1 MARGISPFHHV
12 GRWRRRAARARNSRV
27 WALTGIVALAAAVL
41 TLTARDLPVIYPN
54 LQLRWFHLA
63 VGFFF
68 SELTVVHLRFRRDAH
83 SFSMSEIPLVIG
95 FFLVAPL
102 ELVLGQ
108 LLGNLFVLT
117 FSRRQPLIKLTF
129 NLAQFALQTTLAIA
143 AFRAVV
149 AVADPL
155 GPAGWV
161 GALAATIT
169 ALTVADILIN
179 MAIRMTGGTL
189 NNRDILEVY
198 GLSALAATLNT
209 GLAIIGITLLIRAPS
224 TAVVAF
230 VPPLV
235 MFMGYRAFVTQ
246 RHERTRLKAL
256 YDATR
261 DLHQS
266 PQIESALVAAARH
279 ACDMFEAEFAE
290 ILVFPSGPAG
300 NAFRTAV
307 GPRDRLEM
315 MVPLDLAREH
325 AIWKE
330 VVPTRSG
337 VLLADGADI
346 AREHGPVITDFI
358 AAPLTGNHDVLG
370 VFVVANKLG
379 NVSALTE
386 DDLAILMTLA
396 GQVSVSLQNGRLEDS
411 LAALTE
417 LKEELRYQ
425 ALHDSLTMLANRTL
439 FREKVE
445 RALERCKDRIRFVAV
460 LFLDLDD
467 FKVVNDSLGHAAGD
481 QMLIAVAGRLQG
493 ACRPGDTVARLGGDE
508 FAVLVED
515 ITDTSEALAVAD
527 RITDKLGAVFSVEG
541 KKVST
546 RASIGI
552 AFAEQDEDPDQL
564 LRNADAAMYAAKRNG
579 KGGWQVFEP
588 SMHAE
593 VHKRLELRH
602 DLKEAIAQEDLALRY
617 QPIVDMRS
625 GQISAVESLVRW
637 NHPDRGDIPPSQ
649 FIPFAEEAGL
659 IGPIGRWVLR
669 EACHQARAWERISP
683 SAETPIRVAVNLSPA
698 QLTDDGLVEQVRS
711 TLLDEGVSADRLI
724 FEITETVMMQTS
736 IRKLKELKELGVL
749 LAIDDFGTG
758 YSSLSYLDRLPVDI
772 VKVDKSFTARL
783 GFANE
788 VPQLVKT
795 VVQLGE
801 ALGLDTIVEGI
812 ESIEQFEQIKQ
823 LGCLHG
829 QGFLFAEP
837 LSARAIGALLK
848 VEADGG
854 LVFPVFDRLP
864 PPGHLRVV

>member
-1 MARGISPFHHV
+1 MARGIAPPHHV
-12 GRWRRRAARARNSRV
+12 ARRRGSSAPANANV
-27 WALTGIVALAAAVL
+27 WLLTGIVALAAAAL
-41 TLTARDLPVIYPN
+41 TYTARDLPVIYPN

-63 VGFFF
+63 IGFFF

-95 FFLVAPL
+95 FFLVAPV
-102 ELVLGQ
+102 ELVIGQ
-108 LLGNLFVLT
+108 LVANAFVLGL
-117 FSRRQPLIKLTF
+117 SRRLPLTKLTF

-155 GPAGWV
+155 GPAGWI

-169 ALTVADILIN
+169 ALTIADILIN

-224 TAVVAF
+224 AAIVAF
-230 VPPLV
+230 VPPIV
-235 MFMGYRAFVTQ
+235 MFMGYRAYVTQ

-279 ACDMFEAEFAE
+279 ACDMFEADFAE
-290 ILVFPSGPAG
+290 ILVFPTGPAG
-300 NAFRTAV
+300 NSFRTAV
-307 GPRDRLEM
+307 GPGDRLEM
-315 MVPLDLAREH
+315 MVPLDLSQEH
-325 AIWKE
+325 PIWKE
-330 VVPTRSG
+330 VVQSRAG
-337 VLLADGADI
+337 VLLADGANI
-346 AREHGPVITDFI
+346 TREHGPVITDYI
-358 AAPLTGNHDVLG
+358 AAPLTGNDDVLG
-370 VFVVANKLG
+370 VFLAANRLG
-379 NVSALTE
+379 NVSALTDE
-386 DDLAILMTLA
+386 DLAILMTLA
-396 GQVSVSLQNGRLEDS
+396 GQVSVSLQNGRLADS

-425 ALHDSLTMLANRTL
+425 ALHDSLTLLANRTL

-445 RALERCKDRIRFVAV
+445 RALEHCRDRLRFVAV

-508 FAVLVED
+508 FAVLIED
-515 ITDTSEALAVAD
+515 IADTSEALAVAD
-527 RITDKLGAVFSVEG
+527 RITEKLSTVFSVDN
-541 KKVST
+541 KKVGT

-552 AFAEQDEDPDQL
+552 SFADQGEDPDQL

-579 KGGWQVFEP
+579 KGSWQVFEP
-588 SMHAE
+588 SMHTE
-593 VHKRLELRH
+593 VRKRLELRH
-602 DLKEAIAQEDLALRY
+602 DLKEAIAQEELALNF

-625 GQISAVESLVRW
+625 GRIVAVESLVRW
-637 NHPDRGDIPPSQ
+637 NHPERGDIPPSQ
-649 FIPFAEEAGL
+649 FIPFAEETGL

-669 EACHQARAWERISP
+669 EACHQARKWDRLNQDGES
-683 SAETPIRVAVNLSPA
+683 PIRVAVNLSPA
-698 QLTDDGLVEQVRS
+698 QLTDDGLVDEVRS
-711 TLLDEGVSADRLI
+711 TLFEEGLPADRLI
-724 FEITETVMMQTS
+724 LEITETVMMQTS
-736 IRKLKELKELGVL
+736 IRKLKELKELGVQ

-783 GFANE
+783 GFAHE

-795 VVQLGE
+795 VVQLGD
-801 ALGLDTIVEGI
+801 ALGLETIVEGI
-812 ESIEQFEQIKQ
+812 ESIDQFDQIKE

-837 LSARAIGALLK
+837 LSAKAIGALLK
-848 VEADGG
+848 VESHGG
-854 LVFPVFDRLP
+854 IVFPVFDRLP

>member
-1 MARGISPFHHV
+1 MSPFHRI
-12 GRWRRRAARARNSRV
+12 GRSRNRPAQAGNKRV
-27 WALTGIVALAAAVL
+27 WALTGIVAVAAAAL
-41 TLTARDLPVIYPN
+41 TYAARDLPVIHPN
-54 LQLRWFHLA
+54 LELQWFHLA
-63 VGFFF
+63 VAFFL

-95 FFLVAPL
+95 FFFAAPVA
-102 ELVLGQ
+102 LVLGQ
-108 LLGNLFVLT
+108 LVGNIFVLT
-117 FSRRQPLIKLTF
+117 LSRRQPLMKLAF
-129 NLAQFALQTTLAIA
+129 NLAQFALQTSVGIA

-161 GALAATIT
+161 GALAATVT
-169 ALTVADILIN
+169 ALTIADLLIN
-179 MAIRMTGGTL
+179 MAIRMTGGTV

-209 GLAIIGITLLIRAPS
+209 GLAIIAVTLLIRAPS
-224 TAVVAF
+224 TVAVAF
-230 VPPLV
+230 IPPFV
-235 MFMGYRAFVTQ
+235 MFMGYRAYVTQ
-246 RHERTRLKAL
+246 HHERTRLKAL
-256 YDATR
+256 YEATR

-290 ILVFPSGPAG
+290 ILVFPNGPTG
-300 NAFRTAV
+300 NTFRTAV
-307 GPRDRLEM
+307 GVGDRLEV
-315 MVPLDLAREH
+315 MVPLDLTREH
-325 AIWKE
+325 QIWKE
-330 VVPTRSG
+330 VVPARSG
-337 VLLADGADI
+337 VLLAGGADI
-346 AREHGPVITDFI
+346 NREHGPNITDYI
-358 AAPLTGNHDVLG
+358 AAPLTGNDEVLG
-370 VFVVANKLG
+370 VFLVANKLG

-386 DDLAILMTLA
+386 EDLAILMTLA

-411 LAALTE
+411 LEALTE

-445 RALERCKDRIRFVAV
+445 RALERSRDHLRFVAV

-515 ITDTSEALAVAD
+515 ITDTAEALSVAD
-527 RITDKLGAVFSVEG
+527 RITDKLTAVFAIDG

-552 AFAEQDEDPDQL
+552 AFAEHDEDPDQL

-579 KGGWQVFEP
+579 KGTFQVFES
-588 SMHAE
+588 SMHTE
-593 VHKRLELRH
+593 VHRRLELRH
-602 DLKEAIAQEDLALRY
+602 DLKEAISQKELTLSY
-617 QPIVDMRS
+617 QPIVDLRS
-625 GQISAVESLVRW
+625 GYISAVESLIRW
-637 NHPDRGDIPPSQ
+637 NHPTRGDIPPSQ
-649 FIPFAEEAGL
+649 FIPFAEETGL

-669 EACHQARAWERISP
+669 EACHQVRVWDSIAAGKEP
-683 SAETPIRVAVNLSPA
+683 PVRVAVNLSPA
-698 QLTDDGLVEQVRS
+698 QLTDEGLVELVRS
-711 TLLDEGVSADRLI
+711 TLLEEGVPAERLI

-795 VVQLGE
+795 VVQLGA

-812 ESIEQFEQIKQ
+812 ESIEQYEQIKQ
-823 LGCLHG
+823 LGCVHG

-837 LSARAIGALLK
+837 FSAKAIGALLQ

>member
-1 MARGISPFHHV
+1 MARGIAPSHHV
-12 GRWRRRAARARNSRV
+12 SRRRQRTASSNANV
-27 WALTGIVALAAAVL
+27 WALTGIVAVTAGVL
-41 TLTARDLPVIYPN
+41 TYLARDLPVIYPN
-54 LQLRWFHLA
+54 LQLRWFHVA

-95 FFLVAPL
+95 FFLVAPV
-102 ELVLGQ
+102 ELIIGQLVANAVVLG
-108 LLGNLFVLT
+108 
-117 FSRRQPLIKLTF
+117 FSRRQPLIKLAF
-129 NLAQFALQTTLAIA
+129 NLAQFALQTALGLA
-143 AFRAVV
+143 AFRAIV

-155 GPAGWV
+155 GPAGWI

-169 ALTVADILIN
+169 ALTIADILIN
-179 MAIRMTGGTL
+179 MAIRMTGGNL
-189 NNRDILEVY
+189 NNQDILEVY

-209 GLAIIGITLLIRAPS
+209 GLAIIAVTLVIRAPS
-224 TAVVAF
+224 AAIVAF
-230 VPPLV
+230 VPPIV
-235 MFMGYRAFVTQ
+235 MFMGYRAYVTQ
-246 RHERTRLKAL
+246 RHERTRLTAL

-279 ACDMFEAEFAE
+279 ACDMFEADFAE
-290 ILVFPSGPAG
+290 ILVFPTGPAG
-300 NAFRTAV
+300 NSFRTAV
-307 GPRDRLEM
+307 GPGDRLEI
-315 MVPLDLAREH
+315 MVPLDLSREH
-325 AIWKE
+325 PIWKE

-337 VLLADGADI
+337 VLLADGANF
-346 AREHGPVITDFI
+346 AREHGPVITDYI
-358 AAPLTGNHDVLG
+358 AAPLTGKDDVLG
-370 VFVVANKLG
+370 VFLVANKLG

-386 DDLAILMTLA
+386 EDLAILMTLA
-396 GQVSVSLQNGRLEDS
+396 GQVSVSLQNGHLADS

-425 ALHDSLTMLANRTL
+425 ALHDSLTLLANRTL
-439 FREKVE
+439 FRDKVE
-445 RALERCKDRIRFVAV
+445 RALEDCKDRLRFVAV

-527 RITDKLGAVFSVEG
+527 RITEKLNAVFSVDG
-541 KKVST
+541 KKVGT

-552 AFAEQDEDPDQL
+552 AFADQGEDPDQL

-579 KGGWQVFEP
+579 KGAWQVFEP
-588 SMHAE
+588 SMHTE
-593 VHKRLELRH
+593 VRKRLELRH
-602 DLKEAIAQEDLALRY
+602 DLKEAIAEEELALNY

-625 GQISAVESLVRW
+625 GEIVAVESLVRW
-637 NHPDRGDIPPSQ
+637 NHPERGDIPPSQ
-649 FIPFAEEAGL
+649 FIPFAEETGL

-669 EACHQARAWERISP
+669 EACRQARKWEQSN
-683 SAETPIRVAVNLSPA
+683 SSGSDVRVAVNLSPA
-698 QLTDDGLVEQVRS
+698 QLTDDGLVDEVRR
-711 TLLDEGVSADRLI
+711 TLLEEGLPADRLI
-724 FEITETVMMQTS
+724 LEITETVMMQTS
-736 IRKLKELKELGVL
+736 IRKLKELKELGVQ

-783 GFANE
+783 GFAHE

-801 ALGLDTIVEGI
+801 ALGLETIVEGI
-812 ESIEQFEQIKQ
+812 ESIEQYDQIKE
-823 LGCLHG
+823 LGCLNG

-837 LSARAIGALLK
+837 LSPKAIGALLK
-848 VEADGG
+848 VESEGG
-854 LVFPVFDRLP
+854 IVFPVFDRLP
-864 PPGHLRVV
+864 PPGHLRIV

>member
-1 MARGISPFHHV
+1 
-12 GRWRRRAARARNSRV
+12 
-27 WALTGIVALAAAVL
+27 
-41 TLTARDLPVIYPN
+41 
-54 LQLRWFHLA
+54 
-63 VGFFF
+63 
-68 SELTVVHLRFRRDAH
+68 
-83 SFSMSEIPLVIG
+83 MSEIPLVLG
-95 FFLVAPL
+95 LFLAAPL
-102 ELVLGQ
+102 ELVAAQ
-108 LLGNLFVLT
+108 LVGTLFVLT
-117 FSRRQPLIKLTF
+117 FIRRQPLIKLSF
-129 NLAQFALQTTLAIA
+129 NLAQFALQAALAIA
-143 AFRAVV
+143 AFRAIV

-155 GPAGWV
+155 GPAGWI
-161 GALAATIT
+161 GALVAALA
-169 ALTVADILIN
+169 ALTVADVLIN

-189 NNRDILEVY
+189 QTRDVLEVY
-198 GLSALAATLNT
+198 TLSALAATLNT
-209 GLAIIGITLLIRAPS
+209 GLALVGITLLIQAPS
-224 TAVVAF
+224 AAAVAF
-230 VPPLV
+230 VPPIA
-235 MFMGYRAFVTQ
+235 MFMGYRAYVTQ

-266 PQIESALVAAARH
+266 PQIESALAAAARH
-279 ACDMFEAEFAE
+279 ACAMFEAEFAE
-290 ILVFPSGPAG
+290 ILVFPTGPAG
-300 NAFRTAV
+300 NTFRTAV
-307 GPRDRLEM
+307 GPGDRLEK
-315 MVPLDLAREH
+315 MVPLDLTQEH
-325 AIWKE
+325 PIWKE
-330 VVPTRSG
+330 VVPARSG
-337 VLLADGADI
+337 VLEAGGANI
-346 AREHGPVITDFI
+346 SRERGPIITDYI
-358 AAPLTGNHDVLG
+358 AAPLTGNNDVLG
-370 VFVVANKLG
+370 VFLVANKLG

-386 DDLAILMTLA
+386 EDLAILTTLA

-411 LAALTE
+411 LAAVTE

-425 ALHDSLTMLANRTL
+425 ALHDSLTMLANRAL
-439 FREKVE
+439 FREKVQ
-445 RALERCKDRIRFVAV
+445 RAIERCRDRIRFVAV

-493 ACRPGDTVARLGGDE
+493 ACRPSDTVARLGGDE

-515 ITDTSEALAVAD
+515 ITDTSEALAVAE
-527 RITDKLGAVFSVEG
+527 RIGEKLNAVFSIEG

-552 AFAEQDEDPDQL
+552 AFAEHNEDPDQL

-579 KGGWQVFEP
+579 KGGYQVFQS
-588 SMHAE
+588 SMHTE
-593 VHKRLELRH
+593 VNKRLELRH
-602 DLKEAIAQEDLALRY
+602 DLKEAIARKELTLSY
-617 QPIVDMRS
+617 QPIVDLRS
-625 GQISAVESLVRW
+625 GRITALESLIRW
-637 NHPDRGDIPPSQ
+637 NHPERGDIPPSQ
-649 FIPFAEEAGL
+649 FIPFAEETGL

-669 EACHQARAWERISP
+669 EACHQVRGWEQIAGG
-683 SAETPIRVAVNLSPA
+683 SASPIRVAVNLSPA
-698 QLTDDGLVEQVRS
+698 QLTDEGLVDEVRE
-711 TLLDEGVSADRLI
+711 TLMEEGVPADRLV

-812 ESIEQFEQIKQ
+812 ESIEQYEQIKR

-837 LSARAIGALLK
+837 LSSKAIGALLG

-854 LVFPVFDRLP
+854 VVFPVFDRLP

>member
-1 MARGISPFHHV
+1 MARGIAPSHHIV
-12 GRWRRRAARARNSRV
+12 HRRRAPVGGNAHV
-27 WALTGIVALAAAVL
+27 WWLTGIIALAAAVL
-41 TLTARDLPVIYPN
+41 TYTARDLPVIYPN
-54 LQLRWFHLA
+54 LQVRWFHLA
-63 VGFFF
+63 IGFFV

-95 FFLVAPL
+95 FFLAAPV
-102 ELVLGQ
+102 ELIIGQ
-108 LLGNLFVLT
+108 LVANVFVLT
-117 FSRRQPLIKLTF
+117 FSRRQPLLKLTF
-129 NLAQFALQTTLAIA
+129 NLAQFALQTALALA

-161 GALAATIT
+161 GALAATIA
-169 ALTVADILIN
+169 ALTIADILIN

-189 NNRDILEVY
+189 NNRDILEVF

-209 GLAIIGITLLIRAPS
+209 VLAIIGITLLIRAPS
-224 TAVVAF
+224 VAVVAF
-230 VPPLV
+230 VPPVV
-235 MFMGYRAFVTQ
+235 MFLGYRAYVTQ

-279 ACDMFEAEFAE
+279 ACDMFEADFAE

-307 GPRDRLEM
+307 GPGDRLEM
-315 MVPLDLAREH
+315 MVPLDLSKEH
-325 AIWKE
+325 PIWKE
-330 VVPTRSG
+330 VVPSRSG
-337 VLLADGADI
+337 MLLADGANLS
-346 AREHGPVITDFI
+346 REHGPVITDYI
-358 AAPLTGNHDVLG
+358 AAPLTGNDDVLG
-370 VFVVANKLG
+370 VFLVANKLG

-425 ALHDSLTMLANRTL
+425 ALHDSLTMLANRAL
-439 FREKVE
+439 FREMVQ
-445 RALERCKDRIRFVAV
+445 RALDSHKDHIPFIAV
-460 LFLDLDD
+460 MFLDLDD

-493 ACRPGDTVARLGGDE
+493 ACRPGDIVARLGGDE
-508 FAVLVED
+508 FAVLVEG
-515 ITDTSEALAVAD
+515 ITEASEALALAD
-527 RITDKLGAVFSVEG
+527 RITEKLSAVFSVEG

-552 AFAEQDEDPDQL
+552 AFADQGEDPDQL

-579 KGGWQVFEP
+579 KGGWQVFES
-588 SMHAE
+588 SMHTE
-593 VHKRLELRH
+593 VRKRLELRH
-602 DLKEAIAQEDLALRY
+602 DLKEAIAQEDLAVSY
-617 QPIVDMRS
+617 QPIVDMRT
-625 GQISAVESLVRW
+625 GQIVAVESLVRW
-637 NHPDRGDIPPSQ
+637 NHPQRGDIPPSQ
-649 FIPFAEEAGL
+649 FIPFAEETGL

-669 EACHQARAWERISP
+669 EACHQARAWERINPNSRYP
-683 SAETPIRVAVNLSPA
+683 VRVAVNLSPA
-698 QLTDDGLVEQVRS
+698 QLTDDGLVDEVRS
-711 TLLDEGVSADRLI
+711 TLLEEGIPADRLI

-736 IRKLKELKELGVL
+736 IRKLKELKELGVQ

-783 GFANE
+783 GYANE

-795 VVQLGE
+795 VVQLGD
-801 ALGLDTIVEGI
+801 ALGLETIVEGI
-812 ESIEQFEQIKQ
+812 ESFEQYEQIKQ

-837 LSARAIGALLK
+837 LSAKAIGALLK
-848 VEADGG
+848 VEAGG
-854 LVFPVFDRLP
+854 GIVFPVFDRLP
-864 PPGHLRVV
+864 PPGHLRIV

>member
-1 MARGISPFHHV
+1 MARGIAPSHNV
-12 GRWRRRAARARNSRV
+12 ARWRRRAPVPGNSQV
-27 WALTGIVALAAAVL
+27 WILTGIVGLAAAVL
-41 TLTARDLPVIYPN
+41 TYAARDLPVIYPD

-95 FFLVAPL
+95 FFLAAPA
-102 ELVLGQ
+102 EVIIGQ
-108 LLGNLFVLT
+108 LVANVFVLT
-117 FSRRQPLIKLTF
+117 FSRRQPLIKLAF
-129 NLAQFALQTTLAIA
+129 NLAQFALQTTLALA

-155 GPAGWV
+155 GPAGWI
-161 GALAATIT
+161 GALVASLT

-198 GLSALAATLNT
+198 GLSALAATLNA
-209 GLAIIGITLLIRAPS
+209 GLAVIGITLLVSAPS
-224 TAVVAF
+224 AVIVAF
-230 VPPLV
+230 VPPIV
-235 MFMGYRAFVTQ
+235 MFLGYRGYVTQ

-279 ACDMFEAEFAE
+279 ACEMFEAEFAE
-290 ILVFPSGPAG
+290 ILVFPNGTGG
-300 NAFRTAV
+300 NAFRTAF
-307 GPRDRLEM
+307 GPGDRLEKM
-315 MVPLDLAREH
+315 LPIDLFQEH
-325 AIWKE
+325 PIWKE
-330 VVPTRSG
+330 VVPSRSG
-337 VLLADGADI
+337 VILADGADL
-346 AREHGPVITDFI
+346 AREHGPVITDYI
-358 AAPLTGNHDVLG
+358 AAPLTGNDDVLG

-425 ALHDSLTMLANRTL
+425 ALHDSLTLLANRAL
-439 FREKVE
+439 FREKVQQ
-445 RALERCKDRIRFVAV
+445 ALDLHRDRIRFVAV

-493 ACRPGDTVARLGGDE
+493 ACRPGDVVARLGGDE
-508 FAVLVED
+508 FAVLVEG
-515 ITDTSEALAVAD
+515 ITDTAEALAVAD
-527 RITDKLGAVFSVEG
+527 RITEKLSTVFSVEG

-552 AFAEQDEDPDQL
+552 AFADQGEDPDQL

-579 KGGWQVFEP
+579 KGGRQVFES
-588 SMHAE
+588 SMHTE

-602 DLKEAIAQEDLALRY
+602 DLKEAIAREDLALSY
-617 QPIVDMRS
+617 QPIVDLRS
-625 GQISAVESLVRW
+625 GQIVALESLIRW
-637 NHPDRGDIPPSQ
+637 THPERGELPPSQ
-649 FIPFAEEAGL
+649 FIPFAEETGL

-669 EACHQARAWERISP
+669 EACHQIRAWERIDRGTHAP
-683 SAETPIRVAVNLSPA
+683 VRVAVNLSPA
-698 QLTDDGLVEQVRS
+698 QLTDDGLVDQVRS
-711 TLLDEGVSADRLI
+711 TLLEEGVSANQLV

-736 IRKLKELKELGVL
+736 IRKLKELKELGVQ

-801 ALGLDTIVEGI
+801 ALGLETIVEGI
-812 ESIEQFEQIKQ
+812 ESIDQYEQIKE

-837 LSARAIGALLK
+837 LSAKAIGALLR

-854 LVFPVFDRLP
+854 VVFPVFDRLP

>member
-1 MARGISPFHHV
+1 V
-12 GRWRRRAARARNSRV
+12 GNAQV
-27 WALTGIVALAAAVL
+27 WILTGIVALAAAVL
-41 TLTARDLPVIYPN
+41 TYAARDLPVIYPN

-63 VGFFF
+63 IGFFI

-95 FFLVAPL
+95 FFLVAPV
-102 ELVLGQ
+102 ELVIGQ
-108 LLGNLFVLT
+108 LVANAFVLT
-117 FSRRQPLIKLTF
+117 FNRRQPLIKLAF
-129 NLAQFALQTTLAIA
+129 NLAQFALQTALAIA

-155 GPAGWV
+155 GPAGWI

-169 ALTVADILIN
+169 ALTIADILIN

-224 TAVVAF
+224 AAVVAF
-230 VPPLV
+230 VPPIV
-235 MFMGYRAFVTQ
+235 MFMGYRAYVTQ

-279 ACDMFEAEFAE
+279 ACAMFEVEFAE
-290 ILVFPSGPAG
+290 ILVFPTGPTG

-307 GPRDRLEM
+307 GPGDRLEM
-315 MVPLDLAREH
+315 MVPLDLSTEH
-325 AIWKE
+325 PIWKE
-330 VVPTRSG
+330 VFPSRSG
-337 VLLADGADI
+337 VLLADGANL
-346 AREHGPVITDFI
+346 AREHGPVITDYI
-358 AAPLTGNHDVLG
+358 AAPLTGNDDVLG
-370 VFVVANKLG
+370 VFLVANKLG

-425 ALHDSLTMLANRTL
+425 ALHDSLTLLANRAL

-445 RALERCKDRIRFVAV
+445 RALESHKDKIRFIAV

-467 FKVVNDSLGHAAGD
+467 FKVINDSLGHAAGD

-493 ACRPGDTVARLGGDE
+493 ACRPGDLVARLGGDE
-508 FAVLVED
+508 FAVLVEG
-515 ITDTSEALAVAD
+515 ITESAEALAVAD
-527 RITDKLGAVFSVEG
+527 RITEKLTAVFSLEG

-552 AFAEQDEDPDQL
+552 AFAEQGEDPDQL

-579 KGGWQVFEP
+579 KGAWQVFES
-588 SMHAE
+588 SMHTE
-593 VHKRLELRH
+593 VRTRLELRH
-602 DLKEAIAQEDLALRY
+602 DLKEALAQEDLAVSY

-625 GQISAVESLVRW
+625 GQIVAVESLVRW
-637 NHPDRGDIPPSQ
+637 NHPERGDIPPSQ
-649 FIPFAEEAGL
+649 FIPFAEETGL

-669 EACHQARAWERISP
+669 EACHQARAWERINPKS
-683 SAETPIRVAVNLSPA
+683 EYPIRVAVNLSPA
-698 QLTDDGLVEQVRS
+698 QLTDDGLVDQVRS
-711 TLLDEGVSADRLI
+711 TLLEEGVPADLLI

-736 IRKLKELKELGVL
+736 IRKLKELRELGVQ

-801 ALGLDTIVEGI
+801 ALGLETIVEGI
-812 ESIEQFEQIKQ
+812 ESIEQFEQIKE

-837 LSARAIGALLK
+837 LSSKAIGALLK
-848 VEADGG
+848 VESDGG
-854 LVFPVFDRLP
+854 VVFPVFDRLP
-864 PPGHLRVV
+864 PPGHLRIV

>member
-1 MARGISPFHHV
+1 
-12 GRWRRRAARARNSRV
+12 V
-27 WALTGIVALAAAVL
+27 WALTGIVAVTAGVL
-41 TLTARDLPVIYPN
+41 TYLARDLPVIYPN

-95 FFLVAPL
+95 FFLVAPV
-102 ELVLGQ
+102 ELVVGQ
-108 LLGNLFVLT
+108 LVANAVVLG
-117 FSRRQPLIKLTF
+117 FSRRQPLIKLAF
-129 NLAQFALQTTLAIA
+129 NLAQFALQTALGLA
-143 AFRAVV
+143 AFRAIV

-155 GPAGWV
+155 GPAGWI

-169 ALTVADILIN
+169 ALTIADILIN
-179 MAIRMTGGTL
+179 MAIRMTGGNL

-209 GLAIIGITLLIRAPS
+209 GLAIIAITLLVRAPS
-224 TAVVAF
+224 AAIVAF
-230 VPPLV
+230 VPPIV
-235 MFMGYRAFVTQ
+235 MFMGYRAYVTQ
-246 RHERTRLKAL
+246 RHERTRLTAL

-279 ACDMFEAEFAE
+279 ACDMFEADFAE
-290 ILVFPSGPAG
+290 ILVFPTGPAG
-300 NAFRTAV
+300 NSFRTAV
-307 GPRDRLEM
+307 GPGDRLEI
-315 MVPLDLAREH
+315 MVPLDLSREH
-325 AIWKE
+325 PIWKE

-337 VLLADGADI
+337 VLLADGANF
-346 AREHGPVITDFI
+346 AREHGPVITDYI
-358 AAPLTGNHDVLG
+358 AAPLTGKDDVLG
-370 VFVVANKLG
+370 VFLVANKLG

-386 DDLAILMTLA
+386 EDLAILMTLA
-396 GQVSVSLQNGRLEDS
+396 GQVSVSLQNGHLADS
-411 LAALTE
+411 LVALTE

-425 ALHDSLTMLANRTL
+425 ALHDSLTLLANRTL
-439 FREKVE
+439 FRDKVE
-445 RALERCKDRIRFVAV
+445 RALEDCKDRLRFVAV

-527 RITDKLGAVFSVEG
+527 RITEKLSAVFSVDG
-541 KKVST
+541 KKVGT

-552 AFAEQDEDPDQL
+552 AFADQGEDPDQL

-579 KGGWQVFEP
+579 KGAWQVFEP
-588 SMHAE
+588 SMHTE
-593 VHKRLELRH
+593 VRKRLELRH
-602 DLKEAIAQEDLALRY
+602 DLKEAIAEEELALNY

-625 GQISAVESLVRW
+625 GEIVAVESLVRW
-637 NHPDRGDIPPSQ
+637 NHPERGDIPPSQ
-649 FIPFAEEAGL
+649 FIPFAEETGL

-669 EACHQARAWERISP
+669 EACRQAQKWEQST
-683 SAETPIRVAVNLSPA
+683 SSGFDVRVAVNLSPA
-698 QLTDDGLVEQVRS
+698 QLTDDGLVDEVRR
-711 TLLDEGVSADRLI
+711 TLLEEGLPADRLI
-724 FEITETVMMQTS
+724 LEITETVMMQTS
-736 IRKLKELKELGVL
+736 IRKLKELKELGVQ

-783 GFANE
+783 GFAHE

-801 ALGLDTIVEGI
+801 ALGLETIVEGI
-812 ESIEQFEQIKQ
+812 ESIEQYDQIKE
-823 LGCLHG
+823 LGCLNG

-837 LSARAIGALLK
+837 LSPKAIGALLK
-848 VEADGG
+848 VESEGG
-854 LVFPVFDRLP
+854 IVFPVFDRLP
-864 PPGHLRVV
+864 PPGHLRIV

>member
-1 MARGISPFHHV
+1 MARGIAPPHQVS
-12 GRWRRRAARARNSRV
+12 RRRSRSASGNANV
-27 WALTGIVALAAAVL
+27 WFLTAVVGLAAAAL
-41 TLTARDLPVIYPN
+41 TYMARDLPVIYPN
-54 LQLRWFHLA
+54 LQLRWIHVA
-63 VGFFF
+63 VGFFL

-95 FFLVAPL
+95 FFLVAPV
-102 ELVLGQ
+102 ELVIGQ
-108 LLGNLFVLT
+108 LVANAVVLGV
-117 FSRRQPLIKLTF
+117 SRRQPLIKLAF
-129 NLAQFALQTTLAIA
+129 NLAQFALQTVLGLA
-143 AFRAVV
+143 AFRAIV

-155 GPAGWV
+155 GPAGWI

-169 ALTVADILIN
+169 ALTIADILIN
-179 MAIRMTGGTL
+179 MAIRMTGGNL

-209 GLAIIGITLLIRAPS
+209 GLAIVAITLLIRAPS
-224 TAVVAF
+224 AAIVAF
-230 VPPLV
+230 VPPIV
-235 MFMGYRAFVTQ
+235 MFLGYRAYVTQ
-246 RHERTRLKAL
+246 RHERTRLTAL

-279 ACDMFEAEFAE
+279 ACAMFEADFAE
-290 ILVFPSGPAG
+290 ILVFPTGPAG
-300 NAFRTAV
+300 NSFRTAV
-307 GPRDRLEM
+307 GPGDRLEI
-315 MVPLDLAREH
+315 MVPLDLSQEH
-325 AIWKE
+325 PIWKE

-337 VLLADGADI
+337 VLLADGANFV
-346 AREHGPVITDFI
+346 REHGPVITDYI
-358 AAPLTGNHDVLG
+358 AAPLTGKDEVLG
-370 VFVVANKLG
+370 VFLVANKLG

-386 DDLAILMTLA
+386 EDLAILMTLA
-396 GQVSVSLQNGRLEDS
+396 GQVSVSLQNGRLADS

-425 ALHDSLTMLANRTL
+425 ALHDSLTLLANRTL

-445 RALERCKDRIRFVAV
+445 LALEDCKDRLRFVAV

-508 FAVLVED
+508 FAVLVEN
-515 ITDTSEALAVAD
+515 ITDTSEALVVAD
-527 RITDKLGAVFSVEG
+527 RITEKLNAVFSVDG
-541 KKVST
+541 KKVGT

-552 AFAEQDEDPDQL
+552 AFADQGEDPDQL

-579 KGGWQVFEP
+579 KGAWQVFEP
-588 SMHAE
+588 SMHTE
-593 VHKRLELRH
+593 VRKRLELRH
-602 DLKEAIAQEDLALRY
+602 DLKEAIAQEDLTLNY
-617 QPIVDMRS
+617 QPIVDMRT
-625 GQISAVESLVRW
+625 GQIIAVESLVRW
-637 NHPDRGDIPPSQ
+637 NHPERGDIPPAQ
-649 FIPFAEEAGL
+649 FIPFAEETGL

-669 EACHQARAWERISP
+669 EACLQARKWDAINTSG
-683 SAETPIRVAVNLSPA
+683 SVVRVAVNLSPA
-698 QLTDDGLVEQVRS
+698 QLTDDGLVDEVRR
-711 TLLDEGVSADRLI
+711 TLLEEGLPADQLI
-724 FEITETVMMQTS
+724 LEITETVMMQTS
-736 IRKLKELKELGVL
+736 IRKLKELKELGVE

-783 GFANE
+783 GFAHE

-801 ALGLDTIVEGI
+801 ALGLETIVEGI
-812 ESIEQFEQIKQ
+812 ESIEQFDQIKE
-823 LGCLHG
+823 LGCLNG

-848 VEADGG
+848 AENDGG
-854 LVFPVFDRLP
+854 IVFPVFDRIP
-864 PPGHLRVV
+864 PPGHLRIV

>member
-1 MARGISPFHHV
+1 MARGIAPSHYVP
-12 GRWRRRAARARNSRV
+12 RRRRMRAEGNANV

-41 TLTARDLPVIYPN
+41 TFAARDLPVIYPN

-95 FFLVAPL
+95 FFLAAPV
-102 ELVLGQ
+102 EVIVGQ
-108 LLGNLFVLT
+108 LIANVFVLS
-117 FSRRQPLIKLTF
+117 FSRRQPLIKLFF
-129 NLAQFALQTTLAIA
+129 NLAQFALQTALAIA

-155 GPAGWV
+155 GPAGWI

-169 ALTVADILIN
+169 ALTIADILIN

-189 NNRDILEVY
+189 NNQDILEVY

-209 GLAIIGITLLIRAPS
+209 VLAIIGITLIIRAPS
-224 TAVVAF
+224 AAIVAF
-230 VPPLV
+230 VPPIV
-235 MFMGYRAFVTQ
+235 MFMGYRAYVTQ
-246 RHERTRLKAL
+246 RHERARLKSL

-279 ACDMFEAEFAE
+279 ACDMFEADLAE
-290 ILVFPSGPAG
+290 ILVFPNGPSG
-300 NAFRTAV
+300 NTFRTAV
-307 GPRDRLEM
+307 GPGDRLEV
-315 MVPLDLAREH
+315 MVPLDLTREH
-325 AIWKE
+325 PVWKE
-330 VVPTRSG
+330 VVPNRSG
-337 VLLADGADI
+337 VLLADGANLT
-346 AREHGPVITDFI
+346 REHGPVITDYI
-358 AAPLTGNHDVLG
+358 AAPLTGKDDVLG
-370 VFVVANKLG
+370 VFLVANKLG
-379 NVSALTE
+379 NVTAFTE
-386 DDLAILMTLA
+386 EDLAILMTLSS
-396 GQVSVSLQNGRLEDS
+396 QVSVSLQNGHLADS

-425 ALHDSLTMLANRTL
+425 ALHDSLTLLANRTL
-439 FREKVE
+439 FREKVD
-445 RALERCKDRIRFVAV
+445 RALVNCKDRLRFVAV

-467 FKVVNDSLGHAAGD
+467 FKVINDSLGHAAGD

-493 ACRPGDTVARLGGDE
+493 ACRPQDTVARLGGDE
-508 FAVLVED
+508 FAVLVEN

-527 RITDKLGAVFSVEG
+527 RITDKLNAVFSVEN
-541 KKVST
+541 KKIGT

-552 AFAEQDEDPDQL
+552 AFADQGEDPDQL

-588 SMHAE
+588 SMHVE
-593 VHKRLELRH
+593 VNTRLELRH
-602 DLKEAIAQEDLALRY
+602 DLKEAIAMEELALRY

-625 GQISAVESLVRW
+625 GQIVAVESLVRW
-637 NHPDRGDIPPSQ
+637 NHPERGDIPPSQ
-649 FIPFAEEAGL
+649 FIPFAEETGL

-669 EACHQARAWERISP
+669 EACHQAQTWDQISP
-683 SAETPIRVAVNLSPA
+683 NGGSDIRVAVNLSPA
-698 QLTDDGLVEQVRS
+698 QLTDDGLVDEVRT
-711 TLLDEGVSADRLI
+711 TLMEESLPADRLI
-724 FEITETVMMQTS
+724 LEITETVMMQTS
-736 IRKLKELKELGVL
+736 IRKLKELKELGVQ

-772 VKVDKSFTARL
+772 VKVDKSFTGRL
-783 GFANE
+783 GFAHE
-788 VPQLVKT
+788 VPQLVRT
-795 VVQLGE
+795 VVQLGD
-801 ALGLDTIVEGI
+801 ALGLETIVEGI
-812 ESIEQFEQIKQ
+812 ESIDQYDQIKE
-823 LGCLHG
+823 LGCLNG

-848 VEADGG
+848 VESEGG
-854 LVFPVFDRLP
+854 IVFPVFDRLP
-864 PPGHLRVV
+864 PPGHLRIV

>member
-1 MARGISPFHHV
+1 MARGMTPPHLFE
-12 GRWRRRAARARNSRV
+12 RRRRRAAEAGNDRV
-27 WALTGIVALAAAVL
+27 WILTGIVALAAAVL
-41 TLTARDLPVIYPN
+41 IYAARDLPVIYPN
-54 LQLRWFHLA
+54 FQLRWFHLA
-63 VGFFF
+63 IGFFL
-68 SELTVVHLRFRRDAH
+68 SRVTVVHLRLRRDAH

-95 FFLVAPL
+95 LFLVAPL

-108 LLGNLFVLT
+108 LVGNLLVLT
-117 FSRRQPLIKLTF
+117 FSRRRPLIKLTF
-129 NLAQFALQTTLAIA
+129 NLAQLALQTALAIA
-143 AFRAVV
+143 AFRVVV

-161 GALAATIT
+161 GAIAAAIT
-169 ALTVADILIN
+169 ALTIANILIN

-189 NNRDILEVY
+189 KTRDILEVY
-198 GLSALAATLNT
+198 GLSTLAAALNT
-209 GLAIIGITLLIRAPS
+209 GLAIIGITLLVRVPS
-224 TAVVAF
+224 TAAVAF
-230 VPPLV
+230 VPPIV
-235 MFMGYRAFVTQ
+235 MFMGYRAYVTQ
-246 RHERTRLKAL
+246 RHERVRLKAL

-279 ACDMFEAEFAE
+279 ACDMFGAEFSE
-290 ILVFPSGPAG
+290 ILVFPTGPTG

-307 GPRDRLEM
+307 GPGDRLEV
-315 MVPLDLAREH
+315 MVPLDLSQEH
-325 AIWKE
+325 PIWKE
-330 VVPTRSG
+330 VVPSRCG
-337 VLLADGADI
+337 VLLAEGANLT
-346 AREHGPVITDFI
+346 REHGPVITDYI
-358 AAPLTGNHDVLG
+358 AAPLTGNDDVLG
-370 VFVVANKLG
+370 VFIAANKLG

-445 RALERCKDRIRFVAV
+445 RALEHCQGHIRFVSV

-493 ACRPGDTVARLGGDE
+493 VCRPGDTVARLGGDE

-515 ITDTSEALAVAD
+515 ITETSEALAVAD
-527 RITDKLGAVFSVEG
+527 RITEKLNAVFSVEG

-552 AFAEQDEDPDQL
+552 AFADQDGDPDQL

-579 KGGWQVFEP
+579 KGTWQVFES
-588 SMHAE
+588 SMHTE
-593 VHKRLELRH
+593 VRKRLELRH
-602 DLKEAIAQEDLALRY
+602 DLKEAIAREELTLCY
-617 QPIVDMRS
+617 QPIVDLRT
-625 GQISAVESLVRW
+625 GRIVAVESLLRW
-637 NHPDRGDIPPSQ
+637 NHPERGDIPPSQ
-649 FIPFAEEAGL
+649 FIPFAEETGL

-683 SAETPIRVAVNLSPA
+683 NGESSIRVAVNLSPA
-698 QLTDDGLVEQVRS
+698 QMTDDGLVDQVRR
-711 TLLDEGVSADRLI
+711 TLLEEGVPADRLI

-736 IRKLKELKELGVL
+736 IRKLKELKELGVQ

-795 VVQLGE
+795 VVQLGD
-801 ALGLDTIVEGI
+801 ALGLETIVEGI
-812 ESIEQFEQIKQ
+812 ETVEQYEQIKQ

-837 LSARAIGALLK
+837 LSTKAIGALLK

-854 LVFPVFDRLP
+854 VAFPVFDRLP
-864 PPGHLRVV
+864 PPGHLRIV